1 METFTI
7 ITMGANDLVRPIH
20 ERMPLILSPAAFN
33 VWLASGEPPMSQ
45 ITQKMSAALA
55 RAAAPHVA
63 TFHMCI
69 SVRFLLVHSPLT
81 S

>member
-33 VWLASGEPPMSQ
+33 VWLASGEPPMRQ

-55 RAAAPHVA
+55 RARQLLTLRHFICAFRCAFA
-63 TFHMCI
+63 
-69 SVRFLLVHSPLT
+69 RFIRR
-81 S
+81 